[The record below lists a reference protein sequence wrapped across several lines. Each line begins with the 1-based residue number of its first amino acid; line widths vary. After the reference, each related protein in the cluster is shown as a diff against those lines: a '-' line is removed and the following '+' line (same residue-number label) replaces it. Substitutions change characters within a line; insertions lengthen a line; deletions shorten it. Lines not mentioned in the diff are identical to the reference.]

1 MSGFMPYSR
10 QEISDADVA
19 AVAEALRASH
29 LTQGPLVERFEA
41 DLARFVGAR
50 FAVVF
55 NSGTAALHAAYAAA
69 GIGPGTSVLTTPITF
84 VATANASLYLG
95 GSVRFADVE
104 PDSAQM
110 DPDAADDQSDKSIKV
125 LAPVHFGGEVAG
137 IEALAAVAE

>member
-1 MSGFMPYSR
+1 MPGFMPYSR
-10 QEISDADVA
+10 QEISDADIA

-69 GIGPGTSVLTTPITF
+69 GVGPERRPIMRVSRRWLRDRST
-84 VATANASLYLG
+84 V
-95 GSVRFADVE
+95 
-104 PDSAQM
+104 
-110 DPDAADDQSDKSIKV
+110 
-125 LAPVHFGGEVAG
+125 APV
-137 IEALAAVAE
+137 